1 MKTILL
7 VFIVMTSAINIMPQT
22 KHVETGLYLV
32 LSSDTC
38 SGQKDKNTIVYLSDT
53 LCLSAKPVI
62 TVNDIQSCNTGNAML
77 DGNELYVLNIALK
90 DSAKEKF
97 KTITEQ
103 NVGKKMA
110 MIIDNEVVMAA
121 VIRDPVT
128 SGRLTVSG
136 AKKEKIKELGIN
148 LRQELGIK

>member
-1 MKTILL
+1 MKTIILS
-7 VFIVMTSAINIMPQT
+7 FIIITSAFNIMSQT
-22 KHVETGLYLV
+22 KPVETGLYLV

-53 LCLSAKPVI
+53 LCLSEKPVI
-62 TVNDIQSCNTGNAML
+62 TVKDIESCNTRNAIL

-97 KTITEQ
+97 KKITEQ

-128 SGRLTVSG
+128 SGKLTVSG
-136 AKKEKIKELGIN
+136 AKKEKIKELGIK
-148 LRQELGIK
+148 LRQEIGIK